1 VLQFRILGPLEVE
14 RDGELVRLGGKK
26 QRALLALLLVHAGE
40 LMSADRLVD
49 ELWGEQPPRTALTSL
64 QNNIS
69 QLRKALGAEVVAT
82 QTPGYVLKV
91 DDSGLDALRF
101 ERLVAQ
107 AKERQ
112 PRDRARVIREAL
124 AMWRGPPL
132 ADFAYEGF
140 AQGAIHRLEELRL
153 VALEDR
159 IDADLDIGMHAEIV
173 AELESLVREHPLR
186 ERFRAQ
192 LMLALYRAG
201 RQAEA
206 LQAYQEARRALVE
219 ELGIEPSS
227 ELQHLHSSILR
238 QESAL
243 ETEAAPRAT
252 PDHLDEVARAI
263 LSGRV
268 VPVLGPEASLS
279 PGADVASYLAE
290 KFGCPPEHRGD
301 LARVAQFVAVTRGV
315 GPLYDELHALYAQQ
329 TEPTPVHS
337 FLTELAPILREHG
350 VPQQLLATSGYGR
363 VLERAFEDAGEE
375 IDVVSYIAVGRD
387 RGRFCHRR
395 PDGSTTVIEVPNT
408 YTDLSLDERTVI
420 LKIHGDIDPPAR
432 ERESFVV
439 SEDDYIAYLAQTELT
454 NVIPVTLA
462 ARLVR
467 SHFLF
472 LGYPLLEWNLRVFLH
487 RVFGDE
493 AISYRSWAVHS
504 SPAPLDREF
513 WRKRDVDVIDA
524 PLDEYVGELAQR
536 LREAVAKP
544 VAR

>member
-1 VLQFRILGPLEVE
+1 MLQFRILGPLEIE
-14 RDGELVRLGGKK
+14 RDGKLVRLGGRK
-26 QRALLALLLVHAGE
+26 QRALLAVLLVHAGE

-69 QLRKALGAEVVAT
+69 QLRKALGPEVVAT
-82 QTPGYVLKV
+82 QAPGYILKV
-91 DDSGLDALRF
+91 DDYRLDALRF
-101 ERLVAQ
+101 ERLIAQ
-107 AKERQ
+107 AREGEA
-112 PRDRARVIREAL
+112 RDRAQAIREAL
-124 AMWRGPPL
+124 ALWRGPPL

-140 AQGAIHRLEELRL
+140 AQSAIHRLEELRL

-159 IDADLDIGMHAEIV
+159 IDADLDLGMHAEV
-173 AELESLVREHPLR
+173 VPELESLVREHPLR

-206 LQAYQEARRALVE
+206 LQAYQEARRVLVE

-227 ELQHLHSSILR
+227 ELQHLHASILR

-268 VPVLGPEASLS
+268 VPVLGPGASLS
-279 PGADVASYLAE
+279 SGEEVASYLAE
-290 KFGCPPEHRGD
+290 TFGCPPEYRGD

-315 GPLYDELHALYAQQ
+315 GPLYDELHALHAEQ
-329 TEPTPVHS
+329 TEPSPVHS
-337 FLTELAPILREHG
+337 FLTELVPILRERG
-350 VPQQLLATSGYGR
+350 APQQLIVTSGYGR

-375 IDVVSYIAVGRD
+375 VDVVSYIATGRD

-395 PDGSTTVIEVPNT
+395 PNGSTVVINVPNT
-408 YTDLSLDERTVI
+408 YTDLSLDDRTVI
-420 LKIHGDIDPPAR
+420 LKIHGDVDPPER

-439 SEDDYIAYLAQTELT
+439 SEDDYIAYLAQTELA

-467 SHFLF
+467 SHLLF

-493 AISYRSWAVHS
+493 AISYRSWAIHTG
-504 SPAPLDREF
+504 PAPLDREF
-513 WRKRDVDVIDA
+513 WRKRDVDVVDG
-524 PLDEYVGELAQR
+524 PLADYVEELGHR